1 MKKNKFPYKSSKK
14 FSSECQGYIGYRVN
28 DEFDEKCSKDDFN
41 NFIDTVNCIYDFTK
55 DNLDLIYNKGL
66 KYPTKYII
74 EVLRNITYGGRY
86 EIDKELLILITNSI
100 IDINN
105 IYRSLF
111 DKNRSKLVNY
121 YYNGILL
128 YQYDKRLITHLYDSN
143 LKGSVDCNHHYLID
157 LDDIADK
164 YGIYKLYDDNMQLV
178 YIGKSY
184 ALGIRI
190 QQSLKVRGC
199 KYYSYCII
207 ETKSDTDS
215 YETYYISKL
224 KPKYNIIDI
233 NTNVS
238 IIKLKDDLVFSN
250 IKSPY
255 PVCVDLNRIND
266 IQISSYAY
274 NISKEMGLI

>member
-1 MKKNKFPYKSSKK
+1 MKKNKFPYKSCKQ
-14 FSSECQGYIGYRVN
+14 FSTDCQGYIGYHYN
-28 DEFDEKCSKDDFN
+28 SEFNEKCTENDFN
-41 NFIDTVNCIYDFTK
+41 NFINTVNGIYNFTK
-55 DNLDLIYNKGL
+55 DNIELIYNKGL
-66 KYPTKYII
+66 KYPTKYFI
-74 EVLRNITYGGRY
+74 EVLKSITHGGRY
-86 EIDKELLILITNSI
+86 EMKKESLTFITNSLDDI
-100 IDINN
+100 IN

-111 DKNRSKLVNY
+111 DKSKSELVNY
-121 YYNGILL
+121 YYNDILL

-157 LDDIADK
+157 LDNIADK

-184 ALGIRI
+184 TLGIRI

-199 KYYSYCII
+199 KYYNYCIVG
-207 ETKSDTDS
+207 TKKDTDS

-224 KPKYNIIDI
+224 KPKYNIVDI

-238 IIKLKDDLVFSN
+238 NIKLKDDLVFSN

-255 PVCVDLNRIND
+255 PVCIDMVRIAD
-266 IQISSYAY
+266 IQISSNAY